1 MWILL
6 DGSVW
11 IAFLSSSRMTPAV
24 APISIIKTAQTHCC
38 LTSRYASVC
47 LVQAGAGSAR
57 TAAGRAVLTCC
68 LSRPPVKGL
77 SPILAT
83 PRPRRATQPPG
94 HTDSRSS
101 RLTGDCFSNHSC
113 DQLLFTAWRPPGALV
128 LYLYTSPQQS
138 ADARC
143 SWTLSIPT
151 PRHSRALVIG
161 VRLNYTCT
169 DSQQSFRANK
179 YKTAESDM
187 LQEKFSASGNV

>member
-1 MWILL
+1 MHNFNTYIGVGISEYCWMVPS
-6 DGSVW
+6 GS
-11 IAFLSSSRMTPAV
+11 LSSAVVVRRPSV
-24 APISIIKTAQTHCC
+24 APISVIKTAQTHCC

-128 LYLYTSPQQS
+128 LYLYTSP
-138 ADARC
+138 
-143 SWTLSIPT
+143 
-151 PRHSRALVIG
+151 
-161 VRLNYTCT
+161 
-169 DSQQSFRANK
+169 
-179 YKTAESDM
+179 
-187 LQEKFSASGNV
+187 